1 MHRVRTSIA
10 IVMVRALIMAFV
22 RWFHRCKNNCFDAD
36 DVESR
41 GSGNAVNSKP
51 QEFLLIEFNAWEF
64 ARSEVVWASLVAK
77 IFDSVSAIFL
87 RRFSL

>member
-1 MHRVRTSIA
+1 
-10 IVMVRALIMAFV
+10 MVWALIKAFV
-22 RWFHRCKNNCFDAD
+22 RWLRRCTNNCFDSD

-41 GSGNAVNSKP
+41 GGGNAVNSKP

-87 RRFSL
+87 L